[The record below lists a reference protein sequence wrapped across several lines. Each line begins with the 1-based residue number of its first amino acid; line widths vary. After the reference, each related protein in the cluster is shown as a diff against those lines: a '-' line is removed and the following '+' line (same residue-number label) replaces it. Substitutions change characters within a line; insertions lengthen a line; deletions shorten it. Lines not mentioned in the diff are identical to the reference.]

1 MTSTVEAT
9 HSQSQI
15 ANGYNHSML
24 TINIKDKNY
33 LCVSR
38 VDGLIDSY
46 STSNRIYIGK
56 SWKEVIFSD
65 NPPLLIASDF
75 NEFLKLARE
84 NHQGLLKLF
93 QTENGKPIK
102 IYASHED
109 MIPFFLYFLAQ
120 ADHVFNLGDD
130 VIKVILKKTNER
142 FWIWD
147 NRRLGL
153 NLDLYHAFKADAGIF
168 QEDDLIFQKN
178 EILSLP
184 FEYILLLYAH
194 GKLSKQDLWE
204 KFKKLQSYMVGMSVI
219 QVTRSGL
226 ETILNDRRFLK
237 EYNGTD
243 ILDHEDIIP
252 VLENDPL
259 LNKLFFQRPDTKD
272 VSWVESNLTQLKHLM
287 TLLKK
292 YDLDSH
298 DPFPSYDEFNKVQNL
313 YYGSNKAEALDDFF
327 RPSGPCLHE
336 LDFFKEYHNKM
347 NTTLINYIS
356 VKLSREGQV

>member
-1 MTSTVEAT
+1 VTSTIEGS
-9 HSQSQI
+9 HSQTQI
-15 ANGYNHSML
+15 MNGYNHSML

-38 VDGLIDSY
+38 IDGLIDNY

-56 SWKEVIFSD
+56 SWKDVIFSD
-65 NPPLLIASDF
+65 NQPLLIAEDF
-75 NEFLKLARE
+75 NEFLKLSKE
-84 NHQGLLKLF
+84 NHAGLNKLF
-93 QTENGKPIK
+93 QTENSKPIK

-120 ADHVFNLGDD
+120 ADQVYNLGDE
-130 VIKVILKKTNER
+130 VIKDILKKTNER

-153 NLDLYHAFKADAGIF
+153 NLELYQAFKTDAGVF
-168 QEDDLIFQKN
+168 NEEDLIFHKN
-178 EILSLP
+178 EISSLP

-194 GKLSKQDLWE
+194 GKIDKNALWE

-243 ILDHEDIIP
+243 ILDHDDIVP
-252 VLENDPL
+252 VLEKDQL
-259 LNKLFFQRPDTKD
+259 LNRLFFQRPDTKD
-272 VSWVESNLTQLKHLM
+272 ISWVEENLSQLKHLM
-287 TLLKK
+287 SLLKK

-313 YYGSNKAEALDDFF
+313 FYGADKIAALDNFF
-327 RPSGPCLHE
+327 HPSGPCLHE